1 MIKYHP
7 GEVESMSKFLDA
19 HLDMKNIDE
28 KTLKKLV
35 NSPRDEFGVLHV
47 NMLYNKAENKVF
59 CMLDAP
65 NREAVEKHHIK
76 LGQKCDWIME
86 VEGAKILE

>member
-1 MIKYHP
+1 MP
-7 GEVESMSKFLDA
+7 
-19 HLDMKNIDE
+19 KNLEE
-28 KTLKKLV
+28 KILKKIV

-47 NMLYNKAENKVF
+47 NILYNKVENNAF

-65 NREAVEKHHIK
+65 NREAVVKHHVK

-86 VEGAKILE
+86 VEGAKIIA